1 MFRLEKR
8 YAEEMIT
15 HARAEAPNE
24 CCGILA
30 GEGSTITKLF
40 RAKNAELSPMRYNI
54 DPRELLNIYQ
64 EIERRG
70 WEFLGIYHSHIHSQ
84 AYPSSTDVQ
93 LALWPDSLYF
103 IVSLMDKERPQIRAF
118 RIVDGVISEEDL
130 EVEE

>member
-1 MFRLEKR
+1 MFCLEKR

-24 CCGILA
+24 CCGVLA
-30 GEGSTITKLF
+30 GEGGRITKLF
-40 RAKNAELSPMRYNI
+40 RAKNAEVSPVRYNI
-54 DPRELLNIYQ
+54 DSRELLNIYQ
-64 EIERRG
+64 EIERNG
-70 WEFLGIYHSHIHSQ
+70 WEFLGIYHSHTNSQ

-118 RIVDGVISEEDL
+118 RIVDGVISEEEL